1 MSSDGRE
8 WINVVVGMVLVG
20 LGLLFLVAQ
29 LFNVNVMH
37 FTWPFFIIVPG
48 LLFFVG
54 MMLGGKGAGGL
65 AIPGSIITT
74 VGLILLYQNSF
85 NHWQSWAYAWALIF
99 PTSVGFGIM
108 TMGAWSDQP
117 SAYWHGKRMAGW
129 GIAIFAAGLI
139 FFEFILNIS
148 GFGYSLMG
156 KIAGPAIL
164 IASGLYLIIR
174 RATLA
179 ARSRKPA
186 MPMDCEAP
194 TPQIAN
200 TVRNSIPPGDAQ
212 PPSSTGTTP
221 TS

>member
-20 LGLLFLVAQ
+20 LGLIFLVAQ

-54 MMLGGKGAGGL
+54 MMLGGKCAGGL

-74 VGLILLYQNSF
+74 TGLILLYQNTF

-108 TMGAWSDQP
+108 TMGAWGDQP
-117 SAYWHGKRMAGW
+117 SAYWHGKRMVGW
-129 GIAIFAAGLI
+129 GIAIFAAGMV
-139 FFEFILNIS
+139 FFEFMLNIS
-148 GFGYSLMG
+148 GLGDSLIG
-156 KIAGPAIL
+156 KVAGPAIL
-164 IASGLYLIIR
+164 IALGLYLIAR
-174 RATLA
+174 RSTLA
-179 ARSRKPA
+179 ARSRNATLPA
-186 MPMDCEAP
+186 EYQSPAPRPVDEAP
-194 TPQIAN
+194 HPALSEN
-200 TVRNSIPPGDAQ
+200 AQ
-212 PPSSTGTTP
+212 PPSSAGSTP
-221 TS
+221 VA